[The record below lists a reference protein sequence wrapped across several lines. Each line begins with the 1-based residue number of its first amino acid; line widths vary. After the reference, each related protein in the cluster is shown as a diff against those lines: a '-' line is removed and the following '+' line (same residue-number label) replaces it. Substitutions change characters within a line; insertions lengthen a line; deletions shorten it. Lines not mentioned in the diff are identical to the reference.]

1 MRKARHGEIT
11 KRKKTRQANLL
22 RWKGTTA
29 RALFSSL
36 LTWATLSLAWIC
48 TVTSRSYLYYGEL
61 AYNSQMFL
69 LPLVLLPFV
78 LALPAIVILILE
90 RSSGPRG
97 TTLNTVVGACASALQ
112 ACLILWVTR
121 DDPNFAG
128 YSRMLVIVA
137 NLIPGAFWGFFYSL
151 IARRRQLSS

>member
-11 KRKKTRQANLL
+11 KRKKTRRANLL
-22 RWKGTTA
+22 LWKGTTA

-48 TVTSRSYLYYGEL
+48 TVTSRLYLYYGEPS
-61 AYNSQMFL
+61 YNAQLFL

-112 ACLILWVTR
+112 ACLIL
-121 DDPNFAG
+121 
-128 YSRMLVIVA
+128 
-137 NLIPGAFWGFFYSL
+137 
-151 IARRRQLSS
+151 